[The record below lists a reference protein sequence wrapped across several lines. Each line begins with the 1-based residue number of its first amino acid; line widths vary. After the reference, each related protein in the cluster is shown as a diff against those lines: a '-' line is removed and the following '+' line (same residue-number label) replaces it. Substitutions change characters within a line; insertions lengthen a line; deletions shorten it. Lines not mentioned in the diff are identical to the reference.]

1 MVCCLQLG
9 ELTTLIERFGTSNG
23 FERLD
28 GTLTQSTK
36 QLGFGGPDKPAAFL
50 SDLAAPIRPSEL
62 ADDRSRKMKLTVR
75 SGSELPESMTDSNP
89 QLDQERLKHNR
100 WLVLI
105 AAYKFL
111 LAATFVAVGIGAL
124 RLMHQDIDDVIS
136 HIGDLLRFNPES
148 RFVNFLYDRASLIND
163 PLLKRIGALAF
174 SYAGLSLAEGI
185 GLYLEKAWGEYLTLA
200 ITASFLPWEIF
211 EVFHRHT
218 WVRVGLLV
226 VNAFVFIY
234 LLRIVVGR
242 RKPAETEPS

>member
-1 MVCCLQLG
+1 
-9 ELTTLIERFGTSNG
+9 
-23 FERLD
+23 
-28 GTLTQSTK
+28 
-36 QLGFGGPDKPAAFL
+36 
-50 SDLAAPIRPSEL
+50 
-62 ADDRSRKMKLTVR
+62 MKVTVR

-89 QLDQERLKHNR
+89 QLDQERQKHNR

-111 LAATFVAVGIGAL
+111 LALTFVAVGMGAL
-124 RLMHQDIDDVIS
+124 RLMHTDIDNLIS
-136 HIGDLLRFNPES
+136 RIGDLLRFNPES

-200 ITASFLPWEIF
+200 ITASFLPWEMF
-211 EVFHRHT
+211 EVVHRLT

-226 VNAFVFIY
+226 VNALVFVY
-234 LLRIVVGR
+234 LLRVVVGR
-242 RKPAETEPS
+242 RKPGDAASSA